1 MNLLNFILL
10 NFQIFIFKPLKLIL
24 HSKNGPQIR
33 EPEILNPFSE
43 SQPSQTSLAIPQPKK
58 KGKIEERRK
67 ALFYGDI
74 KTIID
79 ILNIAVNLLL
89 RYCVFIY
96 LKIYCNI

>member
-58 KGKIEERRK
+58 KGKIEEEEK
-67 ALFYGDI
+67 LCFMG
-74 KTIID
+74 
-79 ILNIAVNLLL
+79 IL
-89 RYCVFIY
+89 RP
-96 LKIYCNI
+96 